1 MTRSASPVMFGF
13 DFQENVAIVLMI
25 KNIAE
30 LETIKVE
37 GEEDIELLLND
48 GSYVLAQ
55 AKSVV
60 KSSTDF
66 SNIRAK
72 AKKAMESLSEA
83 AQKLPARELIYY
95 TNSPD
100 PLHDEASKSMFYG
113 PSRVKYDDLPDTAKG
128 IINAFLSEIKKPL
141 DTSLLKIQVLPFET
155 DDDEHKYKVVR
166 DVISSFICETGIL
179 SLIGSHN
186 QLHEVWQT
194 MLKRNGTKSDRKVA
208 LNKKDIV
215 WPVVVFVTGKGKLDR
230 NARYC
235 TDLDDGEFDEIERKY
250 GELIRNYC
258 ERFEIVTKV
267 LSDFSDK
274 RKKGRDAIECFIND
288 YWTVYTDELGLDSI
302 EEEVKEDLTKIVLYT
317 IINKRYDIDKIKQFV
332 KL

>member
-1 MTRSASPVMFGF
+1 MTHSASPVMFGF
-13 DFQENVAIVLMI
+13 DFQNNVAIVLMI
-25 KNIAE
+25 KNITE
-30 LETIKVE
+30 LESIKVE

-48 GSYVLAQ
+48 GSYILAQ

-60 KSSTDF
+60 RSSTDF

-72 AKKAMESLSEA
+72 AKKAMKSLSEA

-95 TNSPD
+95 SNSPD

-113 PSRVKYDDLPDTAKG
+113 PSRVKYNDLPDTTKS
-128 IINAFLSEIKKPL
+128 IINGFLSEIEKPL

-155 DDDEHKYKVVR
+155 DDDEQKYKVVR
-166 DVISSFICETGIL
+166 EVIARFIHDTGIL

-194 MLKRNGTKSDRKVA
+194 MLNRNGTKSDKKVS

-215 WPVVVFVTGKGKLDR
+215 WPIIVFVTGKGHLDR

-235 TDLDDGEFDEIERKY
+235 TNLDDGEFDEIESKY
-250 GELIRNYC
+250 GEMIQNYC

-267 LSDFSDK
+267 LSDFGDK
-274 RKKGRDAIECFIND
+274 REKGRDSIDRFIND
-288 YWTVYTDELGLDSI
+288 YWTAYTDEFGLGTI
-302 EEEVKEDLTKIVLYT
+302 EEEIKENLTKIVLYT
-317 IINKRYDIDKIKQFV
+317 IINKRYDINTIKQFV

>member
-1 MTRSASPVMFGF
+1 MTHSASPVMFGF

-30 LETIKVE
+30 LKTIKVE

-60 KSSTDF
+60 RSSTDF

-100 PLHDEASKSMFYG
+100 PLHDDASKSMFYG
-113 PSRVKYDDLPDTAKG
+113 PARVKYDELPDTTKD
-128 IINAFLSEIKKPL
+128 IINDFLSEIEKPL

-155 DDDEHKYKVVR
+155 DDDEQKYKVVR
-166 DVISSFICETGIL
+166 DVISAFIRETSIL
-179 SLIGSHN
+179 TLVGSHN

-194 MLKRNGTKSDRKVA
+194 MLKRNGTKSDRKIT

-215 WPVVVFVTGKGKLDR
+215 WPVIVFVTGKGNLDR

-250 GELIRNYC
+250 GELIQNYC
-258 ERFEIVTKV
+258 ERFETVTKV

-274 RKKGRDAIECFIND
+274 RESGRDSIDRFIND
-288 YWTVYTDELGLDSI
+288 YWTAYVDEFGLFTI
-302 EEEVKEDLTKIVLYT
+302 EGEVKENLTKIVLYS
-317 IINKRYDIDKIKQFV
+317 ILSKRYDINKIKQFV

>member
-25 KNIAE
+25 KNMAE

-72 AKKAMESLSEA
+72 AKKAMVSLSDA

-100 PLHDEASKSMFYG
+100 PLHDEASKAMFYG
-113 PSRVKYDDLPDTAKG
+113 PSRVKYNELPDTTKS
-128 IINAFLSEIKKPL
+128 IINDFLSEIEKPL

-155 DDDEHKYKVVR
+155 DDDEQKYKVVI
-166 DVISSFICETGIL
+166 DVISAFIHETGIL

-186 QLHEVWQT
+186 QLHEIWQT

-215 WPVVVFVTGKGKLDR
+215 WPVIVLVTGKGNLDR

-250 GELIRNYC
+250 GEMIQNYC
-258 ERFEIVTKV
+258 ERFETVTKV
-267 LSDFSDK
+267 LSDYSDK
-274 RKKGRDAIECFIND
+274 RERGRDSIERFIND
-288 YWTVYTDELGLDSI
+288 YWTTYVDEFGLYTVDEDVI
-302 EEEVKEDLTKIVLYT
+302 ENLTKIVLYT
-317 IINKRYDIDKIKQFV
+317 IINKRYDINKIKQFV